1 VVFGADDVG
10 QHAVLHDL
18 TGGVFGHETAGDA
31 GDRGLDGHASVEESE
46 GTATDGSH
54 RGGAVGFHDLGDET
68 DGVREVL
75 LGRQHG
81 EQRALG
87 EVTVAGFAAGGHA
100 EAAGLT
106 HREGREV
113 VVQEERALARAAGDG
128 VDFLGI
134 LGGTE
139 GREDET
145 LGFAA
150 LEERGTMDARKH
162 VDFAGDGA
170 EIQRLAAVGTFAAL
184 DDSIA
189 VDLLLELFEGHLD
202 LAGVEDVAE
211 FSLTG
216 SLGLLDHGLHG
227 VATFLLG
234 SEEDRLLELVAFG
247 GHAFTDSEGLRF
259 ADDERED
266 ALGLGVHRGELAL
279 GGDDRLDGLL
289 GVFEGGDEVGFGQLV
304 GRTFDHHHVALVAD
318 VDEVQVRLILLFVGR
333 VDDEL
338 AGDATEADTG
348 DRSVPRNVGA
358 KESGGSAVHHEHV
371 GVVDLVSREEEAD
384 HLDFVEEAF
393 GEERAEGT
401 VAEARGQDFLI
412 GRLTFATE
420 VTARE
425 TAGCR
430 ELLAV
435 VDGQGEEVL
444 VGGAQVFGGGSRH
457 EERGLALADGDRAVG
472 EAGDGARVDR
482 DTEFFDG
489 HGVFLFHV
497 CVCLVRCVGRNCST
511 GFCCWWVKS
520 GRPSLG
526 WDAR

>member
-1 VVFGADDVG
+1 
-10 QHAVLHDL
+10 
-18 TGGVFGHETAGDA
+18 
-31 GDRGLDGHASVEESE
+31 
-46 GTATDGSH
+46 
-54 RGGAVGFHDLGDET
+54 
-68 DGVREVL
+68 
-75 LGRQHG
+75 
-81 EQRALG
+81 
-87 EVTVAGFAAGGHA
+87 
-100 EAAGLT
+100 
-106 HREGREV
+106 
-113 VVQEERALARAAGDG
+113 
-128 VDFLGI
+128 
-134 LGGTE
+134 
-139 GREDET
+139 
-145 LGFAA
+145 
-150 LEERGTMDARKH
+150 M
-162 VDFAGDGA
+162 
-170 EIQRLAAVGTFAAL
+170 
-184 DDSIA
+184 
-189 VDLLLELFEGHLD
+189 
-202 LAGVEDVAE
+202 
-211 FSLTG
+211 
-216 SLGLLDHGLHG
+216 
-227 VATFLLG
+227 
-234 SEEDRLLELVAFG
+234 
-247 GHAFTDSEGLRF
+247 
-259 ADDERED
+259 
-266 ALGLGVHRGELAL
+266 
-279 GGDDRLDGLL
+279 
-289 GVFEGGDEVGFGQLV
+289 
-304 GRTFDHHHVALVAD
+304 
-318 VDEVQVRLILLFVGR
+318 GR

-457 EERGLALADGDRAVG
+457 EERGFALADGDRAVG

-489 HGVFLFHV
+489 HGVFLFHG
-497 CVCLVRCVGRNCST
+497 CVLLGALCQAGVPG
-511 GFCCWWVKS
+511 GFWFGWVKS